1 MGSWTHA
8 FFTATLVAQLA
19 AQASVQAP
27 AVKTAQATRATKETR
42 ADAATEARL
51 RKDVTFLAA
60 PELKGRGNG
69 YPELDVAARRI
80 QGELKALGFKTQ
92 IQRFPFI
99 AKVTR
104 THQSATL
111 VHGDSPKLLVWG
123 KDIEALGLS
132 GDADF
137 RSKPLA
143 FAGYGIQ
150 IPGGYDDLA
159 GLELKGRVAV
169 IAQSVPDL
177 DAFAHL
183 PRGERSLLA
192 RLKRLESAQVAGVIV
207 LEEQGL
213 RPLQREEGPVKMDI
227 PVVGVRPEALTDV
240 CGDLAAR
247 FKTIKETSK
256 PASQDFVQSPWT
268 ALSLELK
275 LSREEAQV
283 PNVVAVIPG
292 RDPKLR
298 KEFIALGAHMDHL
311 GMGERHSL
319 GGAEARGQVHPG
331 ADDNASGTAMV
342 VELARELKKARPKR
356 SILLLHFAGEEEGLL
371 GSQYW
376 VQHPTHPL
384 ESVKF
389 MLNFD
394 MVGRLDLKAPKLMM
408 GGLGAPK
415 SALEAAQKMAPKDFT
430 VSVDVGASVGGSD
443 HMSFSQAKIPTFF
456 FFTGIHGE
464 YHRPSDTADRI
475 NFPGMV
481 KLAAFG
487 KAVAM
492 DLANADTLP
501 AFDPET
507 AKLPMKGD
515 GGPMRIAFGT
525 IPDYADNPKGFRIN
539 GVSKGSTAESIG
551 LQTGDILIQF
561 GDKPVKSIYD
571 FMGALGAYKPGDK
584 AEIQWLRGDQVMK
597 ATATLKGRS

>member
-1 MGSWTHA
+1 MRSWMPVLFA
-8 FFTATLVAQLA
+8 ATLVAH
-19 AQASVQAP
+19 AQAPIS
-27 AVKTAQATRATKETR
+27 K
-42 ADAATEARL
+42 ADAATEKRM
-51 RKDVTFLAA
+51 RRDVNFLAS

-69 YPELDVAARRI
+69 YPELEVAARRI
-80 QGELKALGFKTQ
+80 EGELKALGLKTQ

-99 AKVTR
+99 AKVVRERQEAILLQGEKTR
-104 THQSATL
+104 
-111 VHGDSPKLLVWG
+111 PLVWG

-137 RSKPLA
+137 KGKALA
-143 FAGYGIQ
+143 FLGYGIQ
-150 IPGGYDDLA
+150 IPGGYDDFA
-159 GLELKGRVAV
+159 GLDLKDRVVV
-169 IAQSVPDL
+169 IARSIPDL

-192 RLKRLESAQVAGVIV
+192 RLKKLETAKVAGVIV
-207 LEEQGL
+207 LEEGGL
-213 RPLQREEGPVKMDI
+213 RPLQREEGPVKVEV
-227 PVVGVRPEALTDV
+227 PVLGMTVESLGGA

-247 FKTIKETSK
+247 FQTIKESGK
-256 PASQDFVQSPWT
+256 PASQEAVQSVPAT
-268 ALSLELK
+268 LSLALK
-275 LSREEAQV
+275 LRREEVQV
-283 PNVVAVIPG
+283 PNVIAEIPG

-298 KEFIALGAHMDHL
+298 KEYIVLGAHMDHL
-311 GMGERHSL
+311 GMGERHSM
-319 GGAEARGQVHPG
+319 GGAEARGLIHPG

-342 VELARELKKARPKR
+342 VELARELKQARPRR

-415 SALEAAQKMAPKDFT
+415 AAVEAAQKFAPKDFS
-430 VSVDVGASVGGSD
+430 VSADVGASVGGSD

-464 YHRPSDTADRI
+464 YHRPTDTADLI
-475 NFPGMV
+475 NYPGMV

-487 KAVAM
+487 KAVAL
-492 DLANADTLP
+492 DLANAETLP

-507 AKLPMKGD
+507 AKLPSRGD

-539 GVSKGSTAESIG
+539 GVSKGGTAETIG

-561 GDKPVKSIYD
+561 GDKPLKNVYD
-571 FMGALGAYKPGDK
+571 FMGALGAFKPGDK
-584 AEIQWLRGDQVMK
+584 AVIQWLRGDQLMK
-597 ATATLKGRS
+597 AEATLKGRQ

>member
-1 MGSWTHA
+1 MRSWMPVLFA
-8 FFTATLVAQLA
+8 ATLVAH
-19 AQASVQAP
+19 AQAPIS
-27 AVKTAQATRATKETR
+27 K
-42 ADAATEARL
+42 ADAATEKRM
-51 RKDVTFLAA
+51 RRDVNFLAS

-69 YPELDVAARRI
+69 YPELEVAARRI
-80 QGELKALGFKTQ
+80 EGELKALGLKTQ

-99 AKVTR
+99 AKVVRERQEAILLQGEKTR
-104 THQSATL
+104 
-111 VHGDSPKLLVWG
+111 PLVWG

-137 RSKPLA
+137 KGKTLT
-143 FAGYGIQ
+143 FLGYGIQ
-150 IPGGYDDLA
+150 IPGGYDDFA
-159 GLELKGRVAV
+159 GLDLKDRVVV
-169 IAQSVPDL
+169 IARSIPDL

-192 RLKRLESAQVAGVIV
+192 RLKKLETAKVAGVIV
-207 LEEQGL
+207 LEEGGL
-213 RPLQREEGPVKMDI
+213 RPLQREEGPVKVEV
-227 PVVGVRPEALTDV
+227 PVLGMTVESLGGA

-247 FKTIKETSK
+247 FQTIKESGK
-256 PASQDFVQSPWT
+256 PASQEAVQSVPAT
-268 ALSLELK
+268 LSLALK
-275 LSREEAQV
+275 LRREEVQV
-283 PNVVAVIPG
+283 PNVIAEIPG

-298 KEFIALGAHMDHL
+298 KEYIVLGAHMDHL
-311 GMGERHSL
+311 GMGERHSM
-319 GGAEARGQVHPG
+319 GGAEARGLIHPG

-342 VELARELKKARPKR
+342 VELARELKQARPKR

-415 SALEAAQKMAPKDFT
+415 AAVEAAQAFAPKDFS
-430 VSVDVGASVGGSD
+430 VSADVGASVGGSD

-464 YHRPSDTADRI
+464 YHRPTDTADLI
-475 NFPGMV
+475 NYPGMV

-487 KAVAM
+487 KAVAL
-492 DLANADTLP
+492 DLANAETLP

-507 AKLPMKGD
+507 AKLPSRGD

-539 GVSKGSTAESIG
+539 GVSKGGTAETIG

-561 GDKPVKSIYD
+561 GDKPLKNVYD
-571 FMGALGAYKPGDK
+571 FMGALGAFKPGDK
-584 AEIQWLRGDQVMK
+584 AVIQWLRGDQLMK
-597 ATATLKGRS
+597 AEATLKGRQ

>member
-1 MGSWTHA
+1 MNAWMPVLIA
-8 FFTATLVAQLA
+8 ATLVAQA
-19 AQASVQAP
+19 QAP
-27 AVKTAQATRATKETR
+27 ASK
-42 ADAATEARL
+42 ADAAVEKRL
-51 RKDVTFLAA
+51 RRDVTFLAS

-69 YPELDVAARRI
+69 YPELDRAARRI
-80 QGELKALGFKTQ
+80 EGELKALGLKTQ

-99 AKVTR
+99 AKVVR
-104 THQSATL
+104 ERSEASLLQGEKSR
-111 VHGDSPKLLVWG
+111 SLVWG
-123 KDIEALGLS
+123 KDLEALGLS
-132 GDADF
+132 GDASF
-137 RSKPLA
+137 RGKALA
-143 FAGYGIQ
+143 FLGYGVQ

-159 GLELKGRVAV
+159 GIELKDRVVV
-169 IAQSVPDL
+169 ISRSVPDL

-183 PRGERSLLA
+183 PRGERGLLA
-192 RLKRLESAQVAGVIV
+192 RLKKLETAKVAGVIV
-207 LEEQGL
+207 LEENGL
-213 RPLQREEGPVKMDI
+213 RPLQREEGPVKVDI
-227 PVVGVRPEALTDV
+227 PVLGMTSEALGGA

-247 FKTIKETSK
+247 FKSIKETGK
-256 PASQDFVQSPWT
+256 PASQDFAT
-268 ALSLELK
+268 APSATLTLDLK
-275 LSREEAQV
+275 LRREEAQV

-292 RDPKLR
+292 RAPKLR

-311 GMGERHSL
+311 GMGERHSM

-342 VELARELKKARPKR
+342 VELARALKQARPKR
-356 SILLLHFAGEEEGLL
+356 SILLLHFGGEEEGLL

-376 VQHPTHPL
+376 VQHPTLPI

-415 SALEAAQKMAPKDFT
+415 AAVEAAQKFVPKDFA
-430 VSVDVGASVGGSD
+430 VSADVGASVGGSD

-464 YHRPSDTADRI
+464 YHRPTDTADRI

-481 KLAAFG
+481 KLVAFG
-487 KAVAM
+487 KAVSL

-507 AKLPMKGD
+507 AKLPSRGD

-539 GVSKGSTAESIG
+539 GVSKGGTAEAIG
-551 LQTGDILIQF
+551 LQVGDILTHF
-561 GDKPVKSIYD
+561 GDKPVKNVYD
-571 FMGALGAYKPGDK
+571 FMGALGAFKPGDK
-584 AEIQWLRGDQVMK
+584 VLIQWLRGDQPMQ
-597 ATATLKGRS
+597 AEATLKGRP

>member
-1 MGSWTHA
+1 MIAWKPFLFA
-8 FFTATLVAQLA
+8 ATLALQAQSP
-19 AQASVQAP
+19 AS
-27 AVKTAQATRATKETR
+27 K
-42 ADAATEARL
+42 ADAATEKRL
-51 RKDVTFLAA
+51 RRDVTFLAS

-69 YPELDVAARRI
+69 YPELDQAARRI
-80 QGELKALGFKTQ
+80 EGEFKALGLKTQ

-99 AKVTR
+99 AKVVR
-104 THQSATL
+104 EQQEASL
-111 VHGDSPKLLVWG
+111 LQGDSPRSLVWG
-123 KDIEALGLS
+123 KDLEALGLS
-132 GDADF
+132 GDASF
-137 RSKPLA
+137 RNKALA
-143 FAGYGIQ
+143 FLGYGVQ

-159 GLELKGRVAV
+159 GIDLKDRVAV
-169 IAQSVPDL
+169 ISRTVPDL
-177 DAFAHL
+177 DAFSHL

-192 RLKRLESAQVAGVIV
+192 RLKKLETAKVAGVIV
-207 LEEQGL
+207 LEENGL
-213 RPLQREEGPVKMDI
+213 RPLQREEGPVKVDV
-227 PVVGVRPEALTDV
+227 PVLGMTIESLGNA
-240 CGDLAAR
+240 CGDLATR
-247 FKTIKETSK
+247 FKRIKETGQ
-256 PASQDFVQSPWT
+256 PASQDFIQAPWT

-275 LSREEAQV
+275 LRREEAQV

-311 GMGERHSL
+311 GMGERHSM

-376 VQHPTHPL
+376 VQHPTQPL
-384 ESVKF
+384 ETVKF

-415 SALEAAQKMAPKDFT
+415 AAVEAAQKFVPKGFAVT
-430 VSVDVGASVGGSD
+430 ADVGAAVGGSD

-464 YHRPSDTADRI
+464 YHRPTDTADRI

-481 KLAAFG
+481 KLVAFG
-487 KAVAM
+487 KAVTL

-507 AKLPMKGD
+507 AKLPSRGD
-515 GGPMRIAFGT
+515 GGPMRIAFGS

-539 GVSKGSTAESIG
+539 GVSKGSTAETIG
-551 LQTGDILIQF
+551 MQAGDILIQF
-561 GDKPVKSIYD
+561 GDKPVKNVYD
-571 FMGALGAYKPGDK
+571 FMGALGAFKPGDK
-584 AEIQWLRGDQVMK
+584 AMIQWLRGDELMK
-597 ATATLKGRS
+597 AEATLKGRQ

>member
-1 MGSWTHA
+1 MRSWMPVLFA
-8 FFTATLVAQLA
+8 ATLLA
-19 AQASVQAP
+19 HAQAPIS
-27 AVKTAQATRATKETR
+27 K
-42 ADAATEARL
+42 ADAATEKRM
-51 RKDVTFLAA
+51 RRDVNFLAS

-69 YPELDVAARRI
+69 YPELEVAARRI
-80 QGELKALGFKTQ
+80 EGELKALGLKTQ

-99 AKVTR
+99 AKVVRERQEAILLQGEKTR
-104 THQSATL
+104 
-111 VHGDSPKLLVWG
+111 PLVWG

-137 RSKPLA
+137 KGKTLT
-143 FAGYGIQ
+143 FLGYGIQ
-150 IPGGYDDLA
+150 IPGGYDDFA
-159 GLELKGRVAV
+159 GLDLKDRVVV
-169 IAQSVPDL
+169 IARSIPDL

-192 RLKRLESAQVAGVIV
+192 RLKNLETAKVAGVIV
-207 LEEQGL
+207 LEEGGL
-213 RPLQREEGPVKMDI
+213 RPLQREEGPVKVEV
-227 PVVGVRPEALTDV
+227 PVLGMTVESLGGA

-247 FKTIKETSK
+247 FQTIKESGK
-256 PASQDFVQSPWT
+256 PASQEAVQSVPAT
-268 ALSLELK
+268 LSLALK
-275 LSREEAQV
+275 LRREEVQV
-283 PNVVAVIPG
+283 PNVIAEIPG

-298 KEFIALGAHMDHL
+298 KEYIVLGAHMDHL
-311 GMGERHSL
+311 GMGERHSM
-319 GGAEARGQVHPG
+319 GGAEARGLIHPG

-342 VELARELKKARPKR
+342 VELARELKQARPRR

-415 SALEAAQKMAPKDFT
+415 AAVEAAQAFAPKDFS
-430 VSVDVGASVGGSD
+430 VSADVGASVGGSD

-464 YHRPSDTADRI
+464 YHRPTDTADLI
-475 NFPGMV
+475 NYPGMV

-487 KAVAM
+487 KAVAL
-492 DLANADTLP
+492 DLANAETLP

-507 AKLPMKGD
+507 AKLPSRGD

-539 GVSKGSTAESIG
+539 GVSKGGTAETIG

-561 GDKPVKSIYD
+561 GDKPLKNVYD
-571 FMGALGAYKPGDK
+571 FMGALGAFKPGDK
-584 AEIQWLRGDQVMK
+584 AVIQWLRGDQLMK
-597 ATATLKGRS
+597 AEATLKGRQ

>member
-1 MGSWTHA
+1 MRSWMPVLFA
-8 FFTATLVAQLA
+8 ATLVAH
-19 AQASVQAP
+19 AQAPIS
-27 AVKTAQATRATKETR
+27 K
-42 ADAATEARL
+42 ADAATEKRM
-51 RKDVTFLAA
+51 RRDVNFLAS

-69 YPELDVAARRI
+69 YPELEVAARRI
-80 QGELKALGFKTQ
+80 EGELKALGLKTQ

-99 AKVTR
+99 AKVVRERQEAILLQGETTR
-104 THQSATL
+104 
-111 VHGDSPKLLVWG
+111 PLVWG

-137 RSKPLA
+137 KGKTLT
-143 FAGYGIQ
+143 FLGYGIQ
-150 IPGGYDDLA
+150 IPGGYDDFA
-159 GLELKGRVAV
+159 GLDLKDRVVV
-169 IAQSVPDL
+169 IARSIPDL

-192 RLKRLESAQVAGVIV
+192 RLKKLETAKVAGVIV
-207 LEEQGL
+207 LEEGGL
-213 RPLQREEGPVKMDI
+213 RPLQREEGPVKVEV
-227 PVVGVRPEALTDV
+227 PVLGMTAESLGGA

-247 FKTIKETSK
+247 FQTIKDSGK
-256 PASQDFVQSPWT
+256 PASQEAVQSVPAT
-268 ALSLELK
+268 LSLALK
-275 LSREEAQV
+275 LRREEVQV
-283 PNVVAVIPG
+283 PNVIAEIPG

-298 KEFIALGAHMDHL
+298 KEYIVLGAHMDHL
-311 GMGERHSL
+311 GMGERHSM
-319 GGAEARGQVHPG
+319 GGAEARGLIHPG

-342 VELARELKKARPKR
+342 VELARELKQARPRR

-415 SALEAAQKMAPKDFT
+415 AAVEAAQKFAPKDFS
-430 VSVDVGASVGGSD
+430 VSADVGASVGGSD

-464 YHRPSDTADRI
+464 YHRPTDTADLI
-475 NFPGMV
+475 NYPGMV

-487 KAVAM
+487 KAVAL
-492 DLANADTLP
+492 DLANAETLP

-507 AKLPMKGD
+507 AKLPSRGD

-539 GVSKGSTAESIG
+539 GVSKGGTAETIG

-561 GDKPVKSIYD
+561 GDKPLKNVYD
-571 FMGALGAYKPGDK
+571 FMGALGAFKPGDK
-584 AEIQWLRGDQVMK
+584 AVIQWLRGDQLMK
-597 ATATLKGRS
+597 AEATLKGRQ